1 MKRIEDSKDQL
12 LKDNYEWILKD
23 PTLEKWR
30 DGNANSLLWIK
41 GDPGK
46 GKTMLMIALVR
57 ELVKSVTARHGSG
70 MEDAPKLYGLHYTRR
85 LS

>member
-1 MKRIEDSKDQL
+1 MKRIEDSKDLL

-46 GKTMLMIALVR
+46 ER
-57 ELVKSVTARHGSG
+57 
-70 MEDAPKLYGLHYTRR
+70 PC
-85 LS
+85 